1 MTPQRS
7 FVLQVRGNRG
17 KVKKYLTI
25 SYHLVLVSD
34 HVASQES
41 LKSNSSISHA
51 LVPLADHVHALE
63 LLNGDG
69 SSCSPQELGI
79 AEEKITN
86 STCNYV
92 IECLGFFLIACV
104 FSFFLVLSV
113 TQYIYLLF
121 CCVAVQ
127 QNDKLTETLQS
138 FTGKCFHFP

>member
-1 MTPQRS
+1 M
-7 FVLQVRGNRG
+7 
-17 KVKKYLTI
+17 I

-34 HVASQES
+34 HVAPQES
-41 LKSNSSISHA
+41 LKSNGSIPHA
-51 LVPLADHVHALE
+51 AVPLADHVHALE

-69 SSCSPQELGI
+69 SSCSPQERGI
-79 AEEKITN
+79 AEGKITN

-92 IECLGFFLIACV
+92 IECLGFLISHI
-104 FSFFLVLSV
+104 FNFFLMLSV

-138 FTGKCFHFP
+138 FTGKCFHIP